1 MMLPK
6 LIAKRIKKLLKERN
20 WTKYELAI
28 RSGLPFST
36 LYYTLSAKGDDI
48 KSATLLN
55 ICRGF
60 DIDLCDFFNDDSFRL
75 ANIADDD

>member
-1 MMLPK
+1 MNLSE
-6 LIAKRIKKLLKERN
+6 LIAKRIKKLLKERK
-20 WTKYELAI
+20 WTRYELARRAGI
-28 RSGLPFST
+28 PCST
-36 LYYTLSAKGDDI
+36 LYYTLSAKGDTI

-60 DIDLCDFFNDDSFRL
+60 EIDLCDFFDDDSLRL